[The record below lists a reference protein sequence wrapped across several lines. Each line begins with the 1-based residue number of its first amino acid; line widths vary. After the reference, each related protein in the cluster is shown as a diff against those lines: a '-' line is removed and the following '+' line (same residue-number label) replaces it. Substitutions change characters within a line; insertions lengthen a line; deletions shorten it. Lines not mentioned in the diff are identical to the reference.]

1 MFYAIWPFIYNMKMQ
16 AFENRFQSERFWK
29 CTIVVCVN
37 YKKCE
42 FVIFLFIV
50 KIILLNV
57 KKNSCGLHDST
68 MKTQYQHC
76 RFYRLNIEKIK

>member
-42 FVIFLFIV
+42 FVIFFFIV
-50 KIILLNV
+50 KIILLML
-57 KKNSCGLHDST
+57 KKTAVVYMILPWTHST
-68 MKTQYQHC
+68 
-76 RFYRLNIEKIK
+76 NILGFTDWTLKK